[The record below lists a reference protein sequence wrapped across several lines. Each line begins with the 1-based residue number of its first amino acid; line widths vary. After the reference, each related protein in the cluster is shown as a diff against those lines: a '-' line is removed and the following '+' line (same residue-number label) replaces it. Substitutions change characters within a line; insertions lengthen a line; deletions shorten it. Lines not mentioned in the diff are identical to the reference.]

1 MKTKNGKGEVVMENI
16 NTKLAYGLWAVSG
29 ISTLISIINYI
40 SFEYYVGI
48 IGVIISVVFQF
59 LLGYT
64 ILRDKN
70 DKFTMISVI
79 LIAIFTFNLGGI
91 IAIILRLVLR
101 KKKES
106 ESIRNAWFVPAIVSG
121 ALNLISL
128 FITFS
133 FIGFIGLTLN
143 VAYYLIFGYW
153 FIKYLKVN

>member
-1 MKTKNGKGEVVMENI
+1 MVKEIVEMENI
-16 NTKLAYGLWAVSG
+16 NKKLAYGLWAVSG
-29 ISTLISIINYI
+29 ISKLISIITYI
-40 SFEYYVGI
+40 SFEYYVGMI
-48 IGVIISVVFQF
+48 YVIIIAVVFRF

-79 LIAIFTFNLGGI
+79 LITIYEFNLSGI

-106 ESIRNAWFVPAIVSG
+106 EGIRNAWFVPAIVSG

-128 FITFS
+128 FTAFS
-133 FIGFIGLTLN
+133 FIGFVGLALN

>member
-1 MKTKNGKGEVVMENI
+1 MDNLNK
-16 NTKLAYGLWAVSG
+16 KLAYGLWAVSG
-29 ISTLISIINYI
+29 ISTLISVIIYI
-40 SFEYYVGI
+40 SFEYYVGM
-48 IGVIISVVFQF
+48 IGVIVAVFFQS

-106 ESIRNAWFVPAIVSG
+106 EGIRTAWFVPAIVSG
-121 ALNLISL
+121 AFCSG
-128 FITFS
+128 TFY
-133 FIGFIGLTLN
+133 I
-143 VAYYLIFGYW
+143 
-153 FIKYLKVN
+153 